1 MRFKR
6 KKRSE
11 TANWVLVAG
20 VALTGAAAVYALS
33 RLLKSGPVS
42 GRLEKRGLE
51 KNVIQALLNDEI
63 ARTQGIDIAAVGTG
77 VIEVSGNVNSQSD
90 ARHVVS
96 VIDAV
101 PGVHAVL
108 NRLEI
113 PSVETRLQRNSKKN
127 AGESPRWYGGSVGI
141 GKRRQGMDTE
151 PHQRDDS
158 IALRSRALQPNR
170 DDVLT
175 DVEESEGTGIRIGTT
190 NSNNFDTHVSPRSPD
205 RSSDM
210 PGPPP
215 AADKSEPRQPV

>member
-6 KKRSE
+6 RKRSDS
-11 TANWVLVAG
+11 ANWVLIAG
-20 VALTGAAAVYALS
+20 VALTGAAALYALS
-33 RLLKSGPVS
+33 RLMKSAPVA
-42 GRLEKRGLE
+42 GRLERRGLE
-51 KNVIQALLNDEI
+51 KSVLQALLSDEV
-63 ARTQGIDIAAVGTG
+63 ARTQGIDIAAVGSG
-77 VIEVSGNVNSQSD
+77 VIEVSGTISSQSD

-113 PSVETRLQRNSKKN
+113 PSVETRLERNSRKN

-141 GKRRQGMDTE
+141 GKRRQGVSTD

-158 IALRSRALQPNR
+158 VALRSRALQPNR

-175 DVEESEGTGIRIGTT
+175 DVEETEGTGVRIGVT
-190 NSNNFDTHVSPRSPD
+190 NSNNFDTHVQPRSPD

>member
-6 KKRSE
+6 KQRSE

-20 VALTGAAAVYALS
+20 VALTGAAALYAFS
-33 RLLKSGPVS
+33 RLFKSAPVA
-42 GRLEKRGLE
+42 GRIEKRSLEKA
-51 KNVIQALLNDEI
+51 VIQALLEDEV
-63 ARTQGIDIAAVGTG
+63 ARNQGIDIAAVGSG
-77 VIEVSGNVNSQSD
+77 VIEVSGSINSQSD

-96 VIDAV
+96 LIDGI

-141 GKRRQGMDTE
+141 GKRRQGMETE

-158 IALRSRALQPNR
+158 ISIRSRALQPNLN
-170 DDVLT
+170 DVLT
-175 DVEESEGTGIRIGTT
+175 DVEESEGTGVRIGTT
-190 NSNNFDTHVSPRSPD
+190 NANNFDTHVQPRSPD
-205 RSSDM
+205 RATDM

-215 AADKSEPRQPV
+215 AVDKSEPRQPV